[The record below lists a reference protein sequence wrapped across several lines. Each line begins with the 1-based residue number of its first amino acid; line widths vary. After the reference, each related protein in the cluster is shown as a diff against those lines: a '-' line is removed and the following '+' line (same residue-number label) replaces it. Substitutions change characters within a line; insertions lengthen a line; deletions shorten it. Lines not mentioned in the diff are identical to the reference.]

1 MSPET
6 LSQQENPNS
15 TQPIAGEDAKTY
27 TAYTDRFESRGNSD
41 KKKDSGLENT
51 RRWRELGESETKV
64 A

>member
-15 TQPIAGEDAKTY
+15 TQPIAGEDAKRY
-27 TAYTDRFESRGNSD
+27 TEYTDGFESRDSD